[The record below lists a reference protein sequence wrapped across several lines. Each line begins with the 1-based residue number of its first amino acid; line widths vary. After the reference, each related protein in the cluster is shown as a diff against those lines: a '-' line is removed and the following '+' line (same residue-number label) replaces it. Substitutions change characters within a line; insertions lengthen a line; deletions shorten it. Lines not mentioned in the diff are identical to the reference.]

1 MSEANK
7 DKASGQNI
15 DPIIAEAQRLLAEI
29 LQFRTQAEEQFKAA
43 ELSRKN
49 ADSEGLFAVNAKKV
63 CEEHATAISQIKGN
77 VESEVNT
84 IRSNKQTSD
93 DFLAAL
99 TAGKATIDADAKTI
113 DERRKGA
120 DLAASSIEEVRE
132 KSVSRAQEIEKSK
145 TTAEEAL
152 KVIVELREAANQAQ
166 KGAETSQAEVTAY
179 SVNAQTLV
187 NQITVD
193 HTTSNERCLEIQKV
207 LENAQDSEAKIEAV
221 LEHLKK
227 SDEISTGHEMQVAE
241 LTKELEQLLIRVD
254 KLLPGAASA
263 SLASSFNAQK
273 QRFAEPQ
280 KRWLRTFV
288 GCIVGLVVVALP
300 SFLAALGI
308 PIWLHPTDQA
318 PTEIWRGFLLRMPIV
333 IPLVWL
339 AIYAGRYYM
348 LSLRLEEEYAYK
360 EAVSTAFEGYKRE
373 MKDIDAGEAAN
384 PSPLTKLCTNIL
396 AAIAERPGRIYE
408 GKHSDI
414 TILNESHGAAQ
425 EIVDLAKKNIATR

>member
-1 MSEANK
+1 MSETDN
-7 DKASGQNI
+7 DQTSGQNVA
-15 DPIIAEAQRLLAEI
+15 PIIAEAQRLLAEI
-29 LQFRTQAEEQFKAA
+29 VQFKTQAEEQFKAA

-84 IRSNKQTSD
+84 IRANKQTSD
-93 DFLAAL
+93 EFLAAL

-113 DERRKGA
+113 GERRKEA
-120 DLAASSIEEVRE
+120 DLAASSIEAVRAD
-132 KSVSRAQEIEKSK
+132 SVSRAQEIEKSR
-145 TTAEEAL
+145 AIAAEAL
-152 KVIVELREAANQAQ
+152 KAIGESREAANRAQ
-166 KGAETSQAEVTAY
+166 KDAETSQGEVEAY
-179 SVNAQTLV
+179 SVNAQKLV
-187 NQITVD
+187 TQITDD
-193 HTTSNERCLEIQKV
+193 HTTSNEHCLEIKKA
-207 LENAQDSEAKIEAV
+207 LGNAQADEAKIETV
-221 LEHLKK
+221 LEHLNK
-227 SDEISTGHEMQVAE
+227 SDEISTGHETRVAA
-241 LTKELEQLLIRVD
+241 LTKELELLLMRVD

-280 KRWLRTFV
+280 KRWLLTFI
-288 GCIVGLVVVALP
+288 GCIAGLVIVALP
-300 SFLAALGI
+300 SFLAALGF
-308 PIWLHPTDQA
+308 PMWGHSENAT
-318 PTEIWRGFLLRMPIV
+318 PTEIWRGLMLRIPIV

-373 MKDIDAGEAAN
+373 MKDIDAGDAAN

-408 GKHSDI
+408 GKHDDI
-414 TILNESHGAAQ
+414 TILNESQGVAQ
-425 EIVDLAKKNIATR
+425 ELTELAKKKIATR